1 MNRVAVAFALCWLP
15 LLVWARPLQLLVIA
29 HYQPLLTPFY
39 QEWFEAAGLEYALT
53 PCTPARCERL
63 IEGSE
68 QIDGELVR
76 VSGYE
81 SAHPALKAVG
91 APIGSVRV
99 YASGSGS
106 WPPAEGDQYG
116 CQRGSLWCRRQLP
129 AQRLTWL
136 NDQEQGEL
144 MLKRGRIQW
153 LIYFWPGAEERGG
166 EQGHRLARLDYFL
179 YLRRDQEPATRR
191 LEEAQQRLML
201 SGRWRQMQ
209 QRLLTLFANQG
220 TEGEPA
226 RP

>member
-1 MNRVAVAFALCWLP
+1 MNRGMLVLALFWLP
-15 LLVWARPLQLLVIA
+15 LLVGARPLQLLVIA

-39 QEWFEAAGLEYALT
+39 QEWFEAAGLEYALA

-63 IEGSE
+63 IEGSDE
-68 QIDGELVR
+68 IDGELVR

-81 SAHPALKAVG
+81 SAHPALKPVG
-91 APIGSVRV
+91 APIGTVRV
-99 YASGSGS
+99 YAIGSGN

-116 CQRGSLWCRRQLP
+116 CLRGSLWCRRQLP
-129 AQRLTWL
+129 AQQITWL

-144 MLKRGRIQW
+144 MLRRGRVQW
-153 LIYFWPGAEERGG
+153 LIQFWPGAEERGG

-179 YLRRDQEPATRR
+179 YLRRDLEPAARQ

-209 QRLLTLFANQG
+209 QRLLTAIAGQG
-220 TEGEPA
+220 PQGVPA
-226 RP
+226 HP